1 MNGNNHYYG
10 DNVTMHGGSGNTG
23 IVKNGTTGDPD
34 PALRLALAELIRE
47 VSELR
52 DRLPQPSAQLI
63 DESLPV
69 LAADAAP
76 PAERH
81 RALLAVAA
89 IAAAVGAVGQPVAE
103 AANRI
108 LQMVSGQ

>member
-1 MNGNNHYYG
+1 M
-10 DNVTMHGGSGNTG
+10 
-23 IVKNGTTGDPD
+23 
-34 PALRLALAELIRE
+34 
-47 VSELR
+47 R
-52 DRLPQPSAQLI
+52 DQLPQPSAQLI
-63 DESLPV
+63 DDSLPV

-76 PAERH
+76 PQERH